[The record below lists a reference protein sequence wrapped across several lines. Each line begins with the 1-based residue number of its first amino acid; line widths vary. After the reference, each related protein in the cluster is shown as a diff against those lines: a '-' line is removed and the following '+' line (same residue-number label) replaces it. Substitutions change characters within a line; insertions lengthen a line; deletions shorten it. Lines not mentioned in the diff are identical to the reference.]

1 MPVPAGAQTATASA
15 AATATATPQPEISP
29 PASPGS
35 APPQPTPTPVA
46 VGEPWWVRVDF
57 SGWRVTAVRASGGH
71 IVVALQGSAA
81 QESTDGGRS
90 WRLTPDASA
99 LEPPPTS
106 PWQVRGGRIGVLDSA
121 GTWHA
126 DPGAPAVSPQR
137 TAGHSRI
144 AAPASLPGVVVAV
157 DSDNV
162 VWRRGADGKWARAL
176 LLLPDHIGTGVP
188 PVAGLAAFGDQA
200 VSNTVYMATDGYS
213 VLLTLDGGDDWI
225 RANAGLPDHV
235 LAITTDASQ
244 RAVYAGTDDGLWVHH
259 LQALPSPPV
268 YPDAA
273 LRWRWAGIAAVSLA
287 GAALS
292 IGGLLRL
299 LR

>member
-1 MPVPAGAQTATASA
+1 MLALPVHAGAQTGASA
-15 AATATATPQPEISP
+15 QA
-29 PASPGS
+29 
-35 APPQPTPTPVA
+35 TPTPVPA
-46 VGEPWWVRVDF
+46 GEPWWVRVDF
-57 SGWRVTAVRASGGH
+57 SGWRVTAVRATADRI
-71 IVVALQGSAA
+71 IVSLEGSAPE
-81 QESTDGGRS
+81 ESTDGGRS
-90 WRLTPDASA
+90 WHFTPDASA

-106 PWQVRGGRIGVLDSA
+106 PWQVRGGRIGVVDSS
-121 GTWHA
+121 GTWRA
-126 DPGAPAVSPQR
+126 DPGAPPVATQN

-144 AAPASLPGVVVAV
+144 ATPASLSGVVVAV
-157 DSDNV
+157 DKDNV

-188 PVAGLAAFGDQA
+188 QVTGLTAFADQPL
-200 VSNTVYMATDGYS
+200 SNTVYMSTDGYS
-213 VLLTLDGGDDWI
+213 VLLSLDEGDDWI

-235 LAITTDASQ
+235 LAITTDSAQ

-287 GAALS
+287 AAALS

-299 LR
+299 LS